1 MKGLTRRTLCTGLA
15 ASVAGAVVR
24 AGARDRSAVRVAAID
39 CAMLETALA
48 IGSEVVAAAELRLY
62 RQMVVEPAPP
72 PTVADLGLRG
82 SLNYE
87 ALLLATPDLILTA
100 PWYVK
105 YEANLSRIAPTR
117 SFRIDQRGRSPYQPA
132 VAAARELGRLT
143 GREAAAENLIIAVA
157 AEIDA
162 QRERL
167 AARQGEA
174 FSIINIGD
182 PRHFRVFGADSMHG
196 HVLDRL
202 GLRNAWAGQTRYSA
216 QAPVDLVSLASA
228 GDAGIIIVQP
238 IPSDALRVLP
248 ESPLWNALPAV
259 AGGRVHVID
268 PVNPFGGLPTARR
281 FARLVGNALA

>member
-1 MKGLTRRTLCTGLA
+1 MAGASLA
-15 ASVAGAVVR
+15 GASVTAR
-24 AGARDRSAVRVAAID
+24 AGEPSGVRVAAID
-39 CAMLETALA
+39 WAMLETALA
-48 IGSEVVAAAELRLY
+48 IGAEVVAAAELRLY
-62 RQMVVEPAPP
+62 RQMVVEPVPSP
-72 PTVADLGLRG
+72 EIADLGLRG

-87 ALLLATPDLILTA
+87 ALLRAAPDLILSA

-105 YEANLSRIAPTR
+105 YEANLNRIAPVR
-117 SFRIDQRGRSPYQPA
+117 SFRIDQRGRSPYEPA

-143 GREAAAENLIIAVA
+143 GREEAAEDLVLAVA

-162 QRERL
+162 QRERVAL
-167 AARQGEA
+167 RRGEA

-216 QAPVDLVSLASA
+216 QAPVDLVALASA
-228 GDAGIIIVQP
+228 GDAGIIIVRP
-238 IPSDALRVLP
+238 IPFDALRVLP

-259 AGGRVHVID
+259 EQGRVHVID

-281 FARLVGNALA
+281 LARLLGNALA